1 MRESLH
7 RVEISKLRSSILPL
21 LKGRAFHV
29 TDETAYQSILAKGR
43 VCTNRD
49 ERYQFTYAFSKLS
62 YFRQRGCVSVCD
74 LRNATESQIAEG
86 LDRYNFLHPRS
97 DHNTVV
103 HLLLGNI
110 ATRSLVTWEQATQAD
125 GLTIQGVPHIESGHP
140 GPIPIADLD
149 EALVVNINCR
159 DDPMLDALR
168 AAGRPVRP
176 PDAP

>member
-49 ERYQFTYAFSKLS
+49 ERYQFTYAFSGLS

-74 LRNATESQIAEG
+74 LRSVTDSEIGEG
-86 LDRYNFLHPRS
+86 LDRYNFLHPRY
-97 DHNTVV
+97 DHDTVV
-103 HLLLGNI
+103 HLLLGDT
-110 ATRSLVTWEQATQAD
+110 ATRRLITWDQATQAD

-149 EALVVNINCR
+149 EALVVNISCR

-168 AAGRPVRP
+168 SGGHPLRP